1 MCGIYGFIGTE
12 KGTALKAMSTSLLH
26 RGPDAMGTWSSEEDK
41 VHLGQNRLSIIDLSD
56 SAKQPLFNEDGS
68 IILVF
73 NGEIYNYKAIR
84 EDLLKKGHV
93 FRSESDSEVLVHL
106 YEERG
111 TEMVHDLRGMFAFA
125 IYDTKYKRL
134 FIARDHFGIKPLYC
148 YQKDKF
154 FAFSSELKALLDLP
168 EVQLEVD
175 SESILN
181 HLCFLWNPFPKTM
194 ASNCFKLEPGSAM
207 LFENNSLVKKW
218 KYYDIPYNNERA
230 NLSEDV
236 AIAELDKLMELSIE
250 EQLVSDVP
258 LGLFLSGGIDSS
270 LIAAYYRKLRP
281 NQKIVAF
288 TIDIQGAD
296 MEGNPNDLPYARR
309 VAKDLNID
317 LEEIIVTPEQVL
329 EYIEELTY
337 ILDEPLADP
346 AAINVLLITKIAKE
360 KGFKVLLSGAG
371 GDDIFSGYR
380 RHLALQIDQKLNRVP
395 RSIKKIAAKVGKTL
409 PVGNSK
415 LRKARKFLEGA
426 DLPIKD
432 RMFNYYF
439 WMKEP
444 QARSILTEKFKA
456 ELNDYHPTHRFENAF
471 DQIPSELEPLNQML
485 YLESKFFLVDH
496 NLNYTDKMSMFTSV
510 ETRVPF
516 LDQRIV
522 DFAAKLPVEYKIKDG
537 QAKWILKKVA
547 ERYLDHEIIYRK
559 KTGFGAPLRDW
570 IKKDLQHLLD
580 KYLCKEKLESQG
592 FFKFSEVHQLIN
604 DNNSGKVD
612 AAYSIFSILC
622 ITIWLDRFL
631 KQDLRTV

>member
-1 MCGIYGFIGTE
+1 MCGIFGFVGIEDGD
-12 KGTALKAMSTSLLH
+12 ALLTMSKSILH
-26 RGPDAMGTWSSEEDK
+26 RGPDAMGTWSSSELK

-56 SAKQPLFNEDGS
+56 SAKQPIFNEDKS

-73 NGEIYNYKAIR
+73 NGEIYNYIQLR
-84 EDLLKKGHV
+84 NDLIVKGHE
-93 FRSESDSEVLVHL
+93 FKSESDSEVLVHL

-111 TEMVHDLRGMFAFA
+111 TEMVNDIRGMFTFA
-125 IYDTKYKRL
+125 IFDTKSEKL

-148 YQKDKF
+148 YHENSF
-154 FAFSSELKALLDLP
+154 FAFSSELKALLEHP
-168 EVQLEVD
+168 KVHLEID
-175 SESILN
+175 HESILN

-194 ASNCFKLEPGSAM
+194 ASNCFKLEPGFAM
-207 LFENNSLVKKW
+207 LFEKNELVKKW
-218 KYYDIPYNNERA
+218 QYYDIPFNGTRSGLKAE
-230 NLSEDV
+230 E
-236 AIAELDKLMELSIE
+236 AIEELDRLLESSIE

-281 NQKIVAF
+281 DQKIVAF

-346 AAINVLLITKIAKE
+346 AAINVLLITEIARK

-380 RHLALQIDQKLNRVP
+380 RHLALQIDQKLNKIP
-395 RSIKKIAAKVGKTL
+395 EGIKKIAAKFGKTL

-426 DLPIKD
+426 DLPLKERI
-432 RMFNYYF
+432 FNYYF
-439 WMKEP
+439 WMNEP
-444 QARSILTEKFKA
+444 QARSILTEEIKA
-456 ELNDYHPTHRFENAF
+456 ELKDYHPTQRLEKAF
-471 DQIPSELEPLNQML
+471 NQIPSELEPLNQML

-496 NLNYTDKMSMFTSV
+496 NLNYTDKMSMFASV

-522 DFAAKLPVEYKIKDG
+522 DFAAKLPIEYKIKDG

-547 ERYLDHEIIYRK
+547 EKYLDHEIIYRK

-570 IKKDLQHLLD
+570 VKTDLQDLLD
-580 KYLCKEKLESQG
+580 KYLCNEKLDEHG
-592 FFKFSEVHQLIN
+592 VFNFTEVQKLITA
-604 DNNSGKVD
+604 NNSGKVD

-622 ITIWLDRFL
+622 ITIWLERFL
-631 KQDLRTV
+631 K